1 MIICSFCKKETE
13 DNIRCPAIQTQPL
26 HKRPITVKNYQ
37 TCQIRAKLAKPVDI
51 LILCD
56 KIKMSLEA

>member
-1 MIICSFCKKETE
+1 M
-13 DNIRCPAIQTQPL
+13 QTQPL